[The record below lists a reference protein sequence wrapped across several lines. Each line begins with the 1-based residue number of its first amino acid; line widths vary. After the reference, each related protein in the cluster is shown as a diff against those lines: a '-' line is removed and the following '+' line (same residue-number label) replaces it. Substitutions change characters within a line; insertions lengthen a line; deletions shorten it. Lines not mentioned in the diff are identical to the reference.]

1 MEIRKYRQT
10 DCEQMYKL
18 FYDTVHN
25 VNSKDYTP
33 EQIDAW
39 ADGKADLK
47 KWDESFLSHFTVVA
61 VSDGIIVGF
70 GDIDKTGYLDR
81 LYVHKDYQRRAIA
94 SAICDVLESSI
105 NGTITTH
112 ASITALPFFKSR
124 GYEIIQAQQVERHGV
139 LLTNYIMKKGCGK
152 A

>member
-1 MEIRKYRQT
+1 MKIRKYAPT
-10 DCEQMYKL
+10 DCESIYKL
-18 FYDTVHN
+18 FCDTVRN

-47 KWDESFLSHFTVVA
+47 KWDESFRATVERCV
-61 VSDGIIVGF
+61 IVGF

-81 LYVHKDYQRRAIA
+81 LYVHKDYQRRAVA
-94 SAICDVLESSI
+94 SAICDVLENSV

-112 ASITALPFFKSR
+112 ASITALFRSLNQ
-124 GYEIIQAQQVERHGV
+124 GD
-139 LLTNYIMKKGCGK
+139 MK
-152 A
+152 

>member
-1 MEIRKYRQT
+1 MKIRKYAPT
-10 DCEQMYKL
+10 DCESMYKL
-18 FYDTVHN
+18 FCDTVRN

-47 KWDESFLSHFTVVA
+47 KWDESFRAHFTVVA

-81 LYVHKDYQRRAIA
+81 LYVHKDYQRRAVA
-94 SAICDVLESSI
+94 SAICDVLENSVNS
-105 NGTITTH
+105 TITTH
-112 ASITALPFFKSR
+112 ASITALPFFESR
-124 GYEIIQAQQVERHGV
+124 GYEIVKSQQVDRHGV
-139 LLTNYIMKKGCGK
+139 LLTNYIMKKECGK
-152 A
+152 V